1 MKIQTAICLSFLINI
16 TNGFGWG
23 SSVGNDQSDVIEI
36 MLQDVDDPNQFVDQM
51 KDRVIL
57 FPEEN
62 RKLKY
67 FKNDEIYPRLKDTE
81 NTQDTMATHPRQ
93 RRSNKRVSVYSIS
106 FFLL

>member
-1 MKIQTAICLSFLINI
+1 
-16 TNGFGWG
+16 
-23 SSVGNDQSDVIEI
+23 
-36 MLQDVDDPNQFVDQM
+36 M

-93 RRSNKRVSVYSIS
+93 RRSNKRTTTYGSSATWLRSGWTSWGRWSPCSQTCGSGGVQTRRR
-106 FFLL
+106 FC